1 MKSHP
6 TCTSASLNANF
17 YPEINFNIFFIN
29 PGGRLPVTWYPESF
43 TSVPMTDMRMR
54 PDSSNG
60 YPGRTYRFYTGTPV
74 YSFGDGLSYSTYKHR
89 LIQAP
94 KTIYMPLEEE
104 HTCSSEQ
111 CKSVDAFGNH
121 CQNAAFQ
128 IQLRVQN
135 SGAMSGAHTV
145 FLFTTPPTVHNA
157 PQKHLLG
164 FERVYLGPGGV
175 GDVTFKLDVC
185 KDLSVVDETGS
196 RKVALGAHTLH
207 VGTLKH
213 SLTLRV

>member
-1 MKSHP
+1 M
-6 TCTSASLNANF
+6 
-17 YPEINFNIFFIN
+17 
-29 PGGRLPVTWYPESF
+29 
-43 TSVPMTDMRMR
+43 
-54 PDSSNG
+54 
-60 YPGRTYRFYTGTPV
+60 
-74 YSFGDGLSYSTYKHR
+74 
-89 LIQAP
+89 
-94 KTIYMPLEEE
+94 
-104 HTCSSEQ
+104 
-111 CKSVDAFGNH
+111 
-121 CQNAAFQ
+121 
-128 IQLRVQN
+128 
-135 SGAMSGAHTV
+135 

-185 KDLSVVDETGS
+185 KDLSVVDETGN